1 MRVHANAPWTPRR
14 RRQLIRA
21 VAEQR
26 LAITDAAELGGVSE
40 RTVYR
45 WLARWRDGD
54 RLLEDRS
61 SAPHRCPHALPR
73 QRVELVERLRRQR
86 WTVPEIAGALAMPT
100 STVTAV
106 CARLGLN
113 RLSKLDPPEPP
124 NRYQRRHPGELI
136 HVDIKK
142 LGMFA
147 TPGHQVRG
155 RRSGHDR
162 NRGAGW
168 EHVHVAVD
176 DCTRLAYAEVLDE
189 GETSQATTEFLA
201 RAVAWFAARGITVTR
216 VMTDNGSGYRS
227 HAWRQTCATLG
238 LKHLTTRPYRPRTN
252 GKAERF
258 IQMLQRQWAYGTAYP
273 SSQKRREAFPAWL
286 HYYNHHRPHGSL
298 NRETPGQRLHALTNP
313 DGIYT

>member
-14 RRQLIRA
+14 RRELIGAVDDRVLT
-21 VAEQR
+21 VAE
-26 LAITDAAELGGVSE
+26 AAELGGVSE

-45 WLARWRDGD
+45 WLARWREGD

-73 QRVELVERLRRQR
+73 ERVELIERLRRQR
-86 WTVPEIAGALAMPT
+86 WTVPEIAAALSMPA
-100 STVTAV
+100 STVTSV
-106 CARLGLN
+106 CARIGLN
-113 RLSKLDPPEPP
+113 RLSRLDPPEPP

-142 LGMFA
+142 LGRFT
-147 TPGHQVRG
+147 TPGHRVLG
-155 RRSGHDR
+155 RRHER
-162 NRGAGW
+162 NRGVGW
-168 EHVHVAVD
+168 EHVHVAID

-189 GETSQATTEFLA
+189 GETADATSGFLT
-201 RAVAWFAARGITVTR
+201 RAIAWFAARGVAVQR

-227 HAWRQTCATLG
+227 QAWRQTCAELG
-238 LKHLTTRPYRPRTN
+238 LRHLRTRPYRPRTN

-258 IQMLQRQWAYGTAYP
+258 IQLLQRKWAYAVAYP
-273 SSQKRREAFPAWL
+273 NSQKRRAALPTWL

-298 NRETPGQRLHALTNP
+298 NQATPGQRLHALTNP
-313 DGIYT
+313 DGIYS